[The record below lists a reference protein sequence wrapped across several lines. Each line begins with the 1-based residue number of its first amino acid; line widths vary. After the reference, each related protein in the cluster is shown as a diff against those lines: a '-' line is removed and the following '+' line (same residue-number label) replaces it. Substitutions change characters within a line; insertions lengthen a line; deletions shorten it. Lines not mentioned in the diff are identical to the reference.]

1 MLMTEVNQVTIEDI
15 IIKQKE
21 NYPNCNE
28 KLIRKAYEFANFHH
42 GDQCRKSGEPYIIHP
57 IAVAKIVLDDL
68 NQTMHGMITEVLGKA
83 GTVSAE
89 QLRTGTALIVFFHT
103 GCPDCQQTLPS
114 VQKIYDEY
122 KGEIGSALISREQ
135 GGDEIAAYWENK
147 GYTMPYSAQTD
158 RTVYHLFASS
168 RVPRVY
174 VCNNGF
180 VKYTYDDSPIPSY
193 SDLKGN
199 MESF

>member
-1 MLMTEVNQVTIEDI
+1 MVKILEKILALWI
-15 IIKQKE
+15 ILLCTVSCIQE
-21 NYPNCNE
+21 NEPVYAD
-28 KLIRKAYEFANFHH
+28 LQT
-42 GDQCRKSGEPYIIHP
+42 GDP
-57 IAVAKIVLDDL
+57 IPDFTVKMND
-68 NQTMHGMITEVLGKA
+68 GS
-83 GTVSAE
+83 TVSAE
-89 QLRTGTALIVFFHT
+89 QLRKGTALIVFFHT

-122 KGEIGSALISREQ
+122 KGEIGFALISREQ

-174 VCNNGF
+174 VCKNGF
-180 VKYTYDDSPIPSY
+180 VKYMYDDNPVPSY
-193 SDLKGN
+193 SDLRGN
-199 MESF
+199 LQDF